1 MTLNKKVF
9 RLALT
14 IQFLFFGL
22 VSCGQ
27 NAKLEPSIHV
37 NVQEQTNKIF
47 DSLVKIRRDFHE
59 HPEVSGKEKRTSE
72 KIAKYLLALGLEVK
86 TGIGGY
92 GVVGILNTGKI
103 GKRIAWR
110 ADIDAMPSDIPDVV
124 DFPSKSEGVRHICGH
139 DVNTTIALGIANVVV
154 SQKEK
159 LTGTIYFI
167 FQPAEESYLGAKA
180 MIDDGLFDMI
190 NPDEIYGSHI
200 APMPTTMIS
209 TKPEWMF
216 ADYKIIKVSYKNSS
230 ENESIIE
237 YSKELISNLQNIEPE
252 SKFWDPKSLLDPNI
266 GLASPNTI
274 FKNYLTVNQGSY
286 KVEETD
292 KAISISTFIG
302 SSVMKKLDSVI
313 PQLKQEIKKSTHSK
327 KLIDVEYSFERANL
341 NNDKNLTKNSL
352 ASIAKV
358 YGAENTVLMY
368 GEMPDGRG
376 DDFAYYQEHVPGV
389 YFYLGGS
396 DFEKGIVSMPHS
408 PNFQV
413 DENCI
418 KTGVNYFSS
427 LIIERLHN

>member
-1 MTLNKKVF
+1 MTSNKKITK
-9 RLALT
+9 LALT
-14 IQFLFFGL
+14 IQFLFLGF

-27 NAKLEPSIHV
+27 NTKVIPSIHN
-37 NVQEQTNKIF
+37 NVQEQTDKIF
-47 DSLVKIRRDFHE
+47 DSLITIRRDFHMN
-59 HPEVSGKEKRTSE
+59 PEVSGKEKRTSE
-72 KIAKYLLALGLEVK
+72 KIAQYLLDLGLEVK

-92 GVVGILNTGKI
+92 GVVGILNTGKK

-124 DFPSKSEGVRHICGH
+124 DFKSKNEEVRHICGH
-139 DVNTTIALGIANVVV
+139 DVNTTIALGIANVMA
-154 SQKEK
+154 SQREK
-159 LTGTIYFI
+159 LTGTVYFI
-167 FQPAEESYLGAKA
+167 FQPSEETYTGAKA

-190 NPDEIYGSHI
+190 NPDEIYGLHI

-216 ADYKIIKVSYKNSS
+216 ADYKIIKLSYQNSS
-230 ENESIIE
+230 ENESIVE

-252 SKFWDPKSLLDPNI
+252 SKFWDPRSLLDPNI

-274 FKNYLTVNQGSY
+274 FKNYLTVHPESF
-286 KVEETD
+286 KVEKTD
-292 KAISISTFIG
+292 KEISIKAFVG
-302 SSVMKKLDSVI
+302 SSVMKQLDSVI
-313 PQLKQEIKKSTHSK
+313 PQLKQKINKSKYAK
-327 KLIDVEYSFERANL
+327 KLIDIEYSFERTNL
-341 NNDKNLTKNSL
+341 YNDIDLTKNSL
-352 ASIAKV
+352 NNISKI
-358 YGAENTVLMY
+358 YGAESTVLMY

-376 DDFAYYQEHVPGV
+376 DDFAYFQEHVPGV

-396 DFEKGIVSMPHS
+396 NFEKGIFSMPHA

-427 LIIERLHN
+427 LIIERLVN